1 MSILNSILNSLLN
14 GGQVHDY
21 AHASQIFRSNNF
33 ALAPKAK
40 YLFQVNFILSANAPS
55 QTSTRQ
61 ISYLVKSIDLPRFT
75 FDVKDLNQY
84 NRHTYIQDR
93 IKYEPINIK
102 FHDDNQ
108 NELRQLWQDYYNYYY
123 ADGTYDLNTY
133 NNDDRYTDR
142 NFSAWG
148 LDHGSTS
155 PFFSAIEIYSLN
167 RGDSNKITLMSP
179 VITSFSHDTHEY
191 ADGQGLM
198 EATMQIRYN
207 GVVYEDGY
215 ASGTPGFAE
224 NGFYDPSQS
233 GISGQYPPG
242 SYIDPTTGYLVQQPT
257 AFTNRYQT
265 NQPRGSFG
273 FVEQGQNLDQTAQG
287 GFSPQE
293 IAAIQQNNQ
302 NIQFPSTVPLPPVF
316 TQNLPDSTPPGAS
329 ASSNGDNSVTSDQ
342 LGTTY
347 TDGSTGQLLSQ
358 RGYNNEQINSALNF
372 VDGLSQDQL
381 SAAAVANNVQS
392 NSTTRVL
399 LAQEYIDNPTTT
411 SYGTINYGQVTPVPT
426 FTFSDPANPVA
437 PVYNSQTWQQTL
449 LTEGV
454 PQSQVTLAESHI
466 NQLNYPPNTDLTG
479 IARSYITYNNNVNTS
494 VA

>member
-33 ALAPKAK
+33 ALAPKLK
-40 YLFQVNFILSANAPS
+40 YLFHVNFILSANAPS
-55 QTSTRQ
+55 QTNSRE
-61 ISYLVKSIDLPRFT
+61 ISYLVKSVDLPRFT

-123 ADGTYDLNTY
+123 ADGTYDLNTF
-133 NNDDRYTDR
+133 NNDDRYKAR

-148 LDHGSTS
+148 LDNGSTS

-167 RGDSNKITLMSP
+167 RGKSNKITLMSP
-179 VITSFSHDTHEY
+179 VIISFSHDTHEY
-191 ADGQGLM
+191 SDGQGLM

-215 ASGTPGFAE
+215 ASGTPGFGE
-224 NGFYDPSQS
+224 NGFYDPNQS
-233 GISGQYPPG
+233 SISGQYPQN
-242 SYIDPTTGYLVQQPT
+242 SYIDPSTGYLIQQPT
-257 AFTNRYQT
+257 SFTNRYQT
-265 NQPRGSFG
+265 YQPQGSFV
-273 FVEQGQNLDQTAQG
+273 FVDQGQSLDQTAQG
-287 GFSPQE
+287 GFTPQE

-329 ASSNGDNSVTSDQ
+329 ATSNGDISVTSDQ
-342 LGTTY
+342 LGQTF
-347 TDGSTGQLLSQ
+347 TDGSVGQILSQ
-358 RGYNNEQINSALNF
+358 RGYNNDQITSALNF
-372 VDGLSQDQL
+372 VGGLSAEQL
-381 SAAAVANNVQS
+381 SAAAVANNVIGD
-392 NSTTRVL
+392 STTKVL
-399 LAQEYIDNPTTT
+399 LAQQYIDNPTTT
-411 SYGTINYGQVTPVPT
+411 NYGTINYGQLTPAPT
-426 FTFSDPANPVA
+426 FTLNNPSSPVA

-449 LTEGV
+449 LSEGV
-454 PQSQVTLAESHI
+454 PQSQITIAEAHI
-466 NQLNYPPNTDLTG
+466 SQLNYPPNTDLTS
-479 IARSYITYNNNVNTS
+479 IARSYITYNNNVNAA